1 MGTQAL
7 LPRPLTLWVQDPWGR
22 VRGTKSRWRERWET
36 GSVCPV
42 LERIIV
48 SGGGGRGWWWWR
60 GHGEGVPGKGEA
72 LGRVGGAWG
81 GEGLREGGWV
91 R

>member
-48 SGGGGRGWWWWR
+48 SGGGGRGVVVVEGAR
-60 GHGEGVPGKGEA
+60 G
-72 LGRVGGAWG
+72 GGAWERG
-81 GEGLREGGWV
+81 GARSSGRGLGRGGAP
-91 R
+91 